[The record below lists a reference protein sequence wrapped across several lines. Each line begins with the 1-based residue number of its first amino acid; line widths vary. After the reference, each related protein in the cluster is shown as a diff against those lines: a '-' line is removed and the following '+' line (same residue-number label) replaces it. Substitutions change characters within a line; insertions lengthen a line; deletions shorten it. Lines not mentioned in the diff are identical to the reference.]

1 LRNDFEEHGHM
12 PKGTLEQWRM
22 LKAVVDAGGFA
33 KAATL
38 VHKSPS
44 SINHAVQK
52 LQAQLGVPV
61 LEVRGR
67 RAELTDA
74 GAALLR
80 RAENLLGEALEIETL
95 AVALAE
101 GVESEIALGLDQFVP
116 QDAVVDALDRFATE
130 FPHTRVQVH
139 ETMFGG
145 GGTLLQSGAVDLI
158 IGPSIPA
165 DYLAEVLGQIR
176 MICVAH
182 PEHPLARRAPPLSL
196 RDLRL
201 SRQVVIR
208 DPSDLRK
215 GDGGWLDPE
224 RRWTVGNVQTAM
236 RFVSAG
242 FAFAWLPECVV
253 RRALDL
259 GELVALEL
267 EAGATRVVPFS
278 LAFADHDRAGSAT
291 RGLAGLLCSV
301 FRERVPEDE
310 AFPDWWSMARCGSRA
325 RL

>member
-1 LRNDFEEHGHM
+1 M

-33 KAATL
+33 KAAAL

-101 GVESEIALGLDQFVP
+101 GVESEVALGVDQFVP
-116 QDAVVDALDRFATE
+116 QDAVVDALARFSTQ
-130 FPHTRVQVH
+130 FPHTRVQIH
-139 ETMFGG
+139 ETMLGG
-145 GGTLLQSGAVDLI
+145 GGALLQSGVVDLL
-158 IGPSIPA
+158 IGPSIPS
-165 DYLAEVLGQIR
+165 DFLAEPLGQIR
-176 MICVAH
+176 MLCVAH
-182 PEHPLARRAPPLSL
+182 PEHPLARKARPLSL

-201 SRQVVIR
+201 GRQVILR
-208 DPSDLRK
+208 DPSVGRV
-215 GDGGWLDPE
+215 GEGGWLEAE

-236 RFVSAG
+236 RCVSAG
-242 FAFAWLPECVV
+242 VAFAWLPECGV
-253 RRALDL
+253 RRALDR

-267 EAGATRVVPFS
+267 EAGATQVVPVL
-278 LAFADHDRAGSAT
+278 LAFKDRDRAGSAA
-291 RGLAGLLCSV
+291 RGLAEFLCAV
-301 FRERVPEDE
+301 FRERVPEDQ
-310 AFPDWWSMARCGSRA
+310 ALPDWWSMARCGSRV

>member
-1 LRNDFEEHGHM
+1 LQHDFEEQGHM

-67 RAELTDA
+67 RAELTAA

-80 RAENLLGEALEIETL
+80 RAENLLGEALDIETL
-95 AVALAE
+95 AVALAD
-101 GVESEIALGLDQFVP
+101 GVESEVTLGLDQRVP
-116 QDAVVDALDRFATE
+116 QDAVVDALDRFAAQ
-130 FPHTRVQVH
+130 FPHTRVQLH

-145 GGTLLQSGAVDLI
+145 GGALLQSGAVDLF
-158 IGPSIPA
+158 IGPSIPS
-165 DYLAEVLGQIR
+165 DFLAETLGQIR

-182 PEHPLARRAPPLSL
+182 REHVLARKTPPLSM

-201 SRQVVIR
+201 SREVIIR
-208 DPSDLRK
+208 DPSEVRTE
-215 GDGGWLDPE
+215 DGGWLDAE
-224 RRWTVGNVQTAM
+224 RRWTVGNVETAM

-253 RRALDL
+253 RRAVDR
-259 GELVALEL
+259 GELAALEL

-291 RGLAGLLCSV
+291 RGLAELLCAV

-310 AFPDWWSMARCGSRA
+310 AFPDWWSIARCGSRP